1 MLEVVVLAAGSGT
14 RMRSRVPKVFH
25 TLLDAPILDHV
36 LSAARKAT
44 PTRIHVIIQ
53 PTMQEFAEQILAR
66 ADVNWIHQ
74 ESQEGTGHAVL
85 QAMPH
90 VAEGATL
97 VIVTGDTPLLSA
109 KTIQAAGSACS
120 EGVAVVTAELENPH
134 GYGRIER
141 DSNGQVI
148 AIVEDKDASQAQKA
162 IREVNSGIIG
172 VSRSLLEEL
181 LAGLSRNNAQGELY
195 LTEIIKLAFEAGI
208 PVKTVKVCDPDE
220 IRGINDR
227 VELAEIEKIL
237 RLRRVRELMR
247 NGLTLR
253 DPDRFDLRGK
263 LITGLDCVIDV
274 NVLIEGEVR
283 LGDGVYIGPG
293 SVLRDTT
300 VGNDAKVFEYSILES
315 THVGQRC
322 SIGPFARI
330 RPGTSLGDEVRIG
343 NFVEVKASQLGT
355 GAKASH
361 LAYIGDATIGENTN
375 VGAGAVTC
383 NFDGRSKHQ
392 TVIGDDV
399 FIGTNSTLIAPL
411 NVHSGAFIAAGTT
424 VTRDVKNPSL
434 VVSRTRQR
442 EIQNWVPPTSR
453 RKKP

>member
-1 MLEVVVLAAGSGT
+1 MLEVVVLAAGAGT

-25 TLLDAPILDHV
+25 TLLDSPILAHV
-36 LSAARKAT
+36 VSAVQAASPARV
-44 PTRIHVIIQ
+44 HVIIQ
-53 PTMQEFAEQILAR
+53 PAMQELAEQTL
-66 ADVNWIHQ
+66 DLDTVNWVFQ
-74 ESQEGTGHAVL
+74 KSQDGTGHAVL
-85 QAMPH
+85 QAIPH
-90 VAEGATL
+90 IAKDAT
-97 VIVTGDTPLLSA
+97 VVVVTGDTPLLSA
-109 KTIQAAGSACS
+109 QTIQEAGSACP
-120 EGVAVVTAELENPH
+120 EGITIVTAELEDPH

-141 DSNGQVI
+141 NSNGQVI
-148 AIVEDKDASQAQKA
+148 AIVEDKDSSQAQKA

-172 VSRSLLEEL
+172 VSRTILEQLLDRL
-181 LAGLSRNNAQGELY
+181 TRNNAQKELY
-195 LTEIIKLAFEAGI
+195 LTEIVQLAVEAGI
-208 PVKTVKVCDPDE
+208 PVQTVTVDDPDE

-227 VELAEIEKIL
+227 VELAEVEKIL
-237 RLRRVRELMR
+237 RRRRVFELMR

-253 DPDRFDLRGK
+253 DPDRFDLRGN
-263 LITGLDCVIDV
+263 LVTGIDCVIDV

-283 LGDGVYIGPG
+283 LGDGVYLGPG
-293 SVLRDTT
+293 SVLRSTEI
-300 VGNDAKVFEYSILES
+300 GSNAKIHEYSILES
-315 THVGQRC
+315 AKVGNRC

-330 RPGTSLGDEVRIG
+330 RPGTSLADEVRVG

-355 GAKASH
+355 RAKASH
-361 LAYIGDATIGENTN
+361 LAYIGDANIGANTN
-375 VGAGAVTC
+375 VGAGAITC
-383 NFDGRSKHQ
+383 NFDGERKHQ

-442 EIQNWVPPTSR
+442 EIENWVPPTVR

>member
-1 MLEVVVLAAGSGT
+1 MLEVVVLAAGAGT
-14 RMRSRVPKVFH
+14 RMRSRVPKVLH
-25 TLLDAPILDHV
+25 TLLDAPILAHV
-36 LSAARKAT
+36 VSAVQAAS
-44 PTRIHVIIQ
+44 PARIHVIIQ
-53 PTMQEFAEQILAR
+53 PATQELAEQTFDHDA
-66 ADVNWIHQ
+66 VNWVHQ
-74 ESQEGTGHAVL
+74 ESQDGTGHAVL
-85 QAMPH
+85 QAIPH
-90 VAEGATL
+90 VTKDATV

-109 KTIQAAGSACS
+109 QTIEKAGSACPD
-120 EGVAVVTAELENPH
+120 GITIVTAELEDPR

-141 DSNGQVI
+141 NSKGQVI
-148 AIVEDKDASQAQKA
+148 AIVEDKDASQAQQA

-172 VSRSLLEEL
+172 VSRTILEQLLDR
-181 LAGLSRNNAQGELY
+181 LSSNNAQNELY
-195 LTEIIKLAFEAGI
+195 LTEIVQLAVETGI
-208 PVKTVKVCDPDE
+208 PVQTVTVEDPDE

-227 VELAEIEKIL
+227 VELAEVEKIL
-237 RLRRVRELMR
+237 RRRRARELMR

-253 DPDRFDLRGK
+253 DPDRFDLRGI
-263 LITGLDCVIDV
+263 LVTGLDCVIDV

-293 SVLRDTT
+293 SVLRSSEIES
-300 VGNDAKVFEYSILES
+300 DAKVLEYSILES
-315 THVGQRC
+315 AKVGKRC

-330 RPGTSLGDEVRIG
+330 RPGTSLADEVRVG

-355 GAKASH
+355 RAKASH
-361 LAYIGDATIGENTN
+361 LAYIGDANIGANTN
-375 VGAGAVTC
+375 VGAGAITC
-383 NFDGRSKHQ
+383 NFDGERKHQ

-424 VTRDVKNPSL
+424 VTRDVKSPSL

-442 EIQNWVPPTSR
+442 EIQNWVPPTVR